1 MWTFL
6 LGLFLGTLLGLNYKL
21 VINQLSRLLGIPE
34 KELLEIH
41 GEAPKPAP
49 EEPSKPVLPLI
60 PQKSSEARKEDDS
73 KDPESDKTKEK
84 EQKAQPEEKTEEET
98 PKDSES
104 EIKKDNS
111 KESSGI
117 EAGKEISVSKAV
129 KTEQEE
135 APEPM
140 PKKVDL
146 ELEVLLPNW
155 VDFPLRRPQIQF
167 QFQSENGEHSFTE
180 LLELGE
186 KGAVQLE
193 PEAQYNLKAKMIR
206 MSTMV
211 KPFNWSGR
219 FNPSTVFSVG
229 RERIKVTYLTP
240 RTLRDRANLKLEVI
254 AANP

>member
-1 MWTFL
+1 MWTFF
-6 LGLFLGTLLGLNYKL
+6 LGLFLGVLLGLNYKL

-41 GEAPKPAP
+41 GEAPKSAIP
-49 EEPSKPVLPLI
+49 EPSKPSLPLTA
-60 PQKSSEARKEDDS
+60 QKSSKAQKEDEVDL
-73 KDPESDKTKEK
+73 ESNGAKEK
-84 EQKAQPEEKTEEET
+84 EQKAPSEEKAEEA
-98 PKDSES
+98 PKES
-104 EIKKDNS
+104 EAESKEDNS
-111 KESSGI
+111 KEPSEI
-117 EAGKEISVSKAV
+117 EAGKEVCISKDV
-129 KTEQEE
+129 KKEQEE
-135 APEPM
+135 APEPL
-140 PKKVDL
+140 PKMVDL

-193 PEAQYNLKAKMIR
+193 PETQYNLKAKMIR

-229 RERIKVTYLTP
+229 RERMKVTYLTP

-254 AANP
+254 AAVP